1 MTVATL
7 QGYEEIPSDI
17 STEQKR
23 PPLWKRARAAVFKNL
38 LPISLVL
45 FVVLGITVPQPGVFF
60 SKLPTQYVCVVG
72 LFLHSGLKLKTGE
85 VKDALKSVKALLWGI
100 ICILLIT
107 PIIGGRLTGLLPF
120 QPYTNHS
127 TNGTSSSLGDHSE
140 GSAILGP
147 ALFQIGIQIYFIV
160 PCTISSGIIMTGQAG
175 GAVALSVMLTVICNL
190 AAVFTVPPLVVW
202 IIEFKNVRLDA
213 VALLIK
219 LILTV
224 LLPLLVGK
232 GLRYVSRVKSCVI
245 KFSDTLKVISIILLA
260 IIPWLKVSR
269 ASAQKAFSGI
279 SVASIFVVLGWGLA
293 MHVLFIIVILPPC
306 LLLKLKKPALKSVM
320 ILASQKSL
328 AVAVT
333 ISGFLPFTQAEQGLV
348 SLPLI
353 VIHIGILVFDS
364 VWASLWFAWDAK
376 QKEKSEAESQENGG
390 SVLQA
395 DQNDEHEQLLH
406 DSYKLTAH
414 ANA

>member
-1 MTVATL
+1 MHIRNSKVKFKSMTVATL

-72 LFLHSGLKLKTGE
+72 IFLHSGLKLKTGE

-160 PCTISSGIIMTGQAG
+160 PCTISSGIIM
-175 GAVALSVMLTVICNL
+175 
-190 AAVFTVPPLVVW
+190 
-202 IIEFKNVRLDA
+202 
-213 VALLIK
+213 
-219 LILTV
+219 
-224 LLPLLVGK
+224 
-232 GLRYVSRVKSCVI
+232 VSWEC
-245 KFSDTLKVISIILLA
+245 
-260 IIPWLKVSR
+260 
-269 ASAQKAFSGI
+269 
-279 SVASIFVVLGWGLA
+279 
-293 MHVLFIIVILPPC
+293 
-306 LLLKLKKPALKSVM
+306 
-320 ILASQKSL
+320 
-328 AVAVT
+328 
-333 ISGFLPFTQAEQGLV
+333 
-348 SLPLI
+348 
-353 VIHIGILVFDS
+353 
-364 VWASLWFAWDAK
+364 
-376 QKEKSEAESQENGG
+376 
-390 SVLQA
+390 
-395 DQNDEHEQLLH
+395 
-406 DSYKLTAH
+406 
-414 ANA
+414 

>member
-1 MTVATL
+1 M
-7 QGYEEIPSDI
+7 
-17 STEQKR
+17 
-23 PPLWKRARAAVFKNL
+23 
-38 LPISLVL
+38 
-45 FVVLGITVPQPGVFF
+45 
-60 SKLPTQYVCVVG
+60 
-72 LFLHSGLKLKTGE
+72 
-85 VKDALKSVKALLWGI
+85 
-100 ICILLIT
+100 
-107 PIIGGRLTGLLPF
+107 
-120 QPYTNHS
+120 
-127 TNGTSSSLGDHSE
+127 
-140 GSAILGP
+140 
-147 ALFQIGIQIYFIV
+147 
-160 PCTISSGIIMTGQAG
+160 
-175 GAVALSVMLTVICNL
+175 
-190 AAVFTVPPLVVW
+190 
-202 IIEFKNVRLDA
+202 
-213 VALLIK
+213 
-219 LILTV
+219 
-224 LLPLLVGK
+224 
-232 GLRYVSRVKSCVI
+232 SRVKSCVI

>member
-190 AAVFTVPPLVVW
+190 ASVFTVPPLVTW
-202 IIEFKNVRLDA
+202 IIEFKNVKLDA
-213 VALLIK
+213 VTLLIK

-232 GLRYVSRVKSCVI
+232 GLRYVSRVKSCVV

-293 MHVLFIIVILPPC
+293 MHFLFIIVILPPC

-376 QKEKSEAESQENGG
+376 QKEKSGAESQENGG